1 MFPLDQIHNDDG
13 VWLRLNAETIKE
25 YCNSSHL
32 EAWCLQYNQHLGKT
46 LLLPVE
52 EPKSILDQVIKET
65 ILRKRP
71 DTSDEYVKTID
82 FFFAT
87 TSYFNAVA
95 CRKRKTVTFD
105 AGRSMIVVKCGA
117 SGHNIRSKP
126 SLKGAPIGMLALG
139 NTVTV
144 EEYVS

>member
-1 MFPLDQIHNDDG
+1 MVNATIVFIDEIHNDDG

-25 YCNSSHL
+25 YYNSSHL

-46 LLLPVE
+46 LLLSVE

-71 DTSDEYVKTID
+71 DTNDD
-82 FFFAT
+82 
-87 TSYFNAVA
+87 
-95 CRKRKTVTFD
+95 KRKTVTFD
-105 AGRSMIVVKCGA
+105 AGRSMIVVNCGA

-139 NTVTV
+139 NRVTIQ
-144 EEYVS
+144 EYSVNHEGT

>member
-1 MFPLDQIHNDDG
+1 M
-13 VWLRLNAETIKE
+13 
-25 YCNSSHL
+25 
-32 EAWCLQYNQHLGKT
+32 
-46 LLLPVE
+46 E

-71 DTSDEYVKTID
+71 DAGDEYVNKS
-82 FFFAT
+82 FFHYPFPFLILIR
-87 TSYFNAVA
+87 SFFYS
-95 CRKRKTVTFD
+95 KRKTVTFD

-139 NTVTV
+139 NTVTIQ
-144 EEYVS
+144 EYVS